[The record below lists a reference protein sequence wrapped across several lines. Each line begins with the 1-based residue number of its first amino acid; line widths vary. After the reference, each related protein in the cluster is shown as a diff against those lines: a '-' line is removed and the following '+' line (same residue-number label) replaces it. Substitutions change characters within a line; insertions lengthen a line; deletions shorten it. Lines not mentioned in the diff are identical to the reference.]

1 MIPALMLSIALT
13 VTPVTHSEYRA
24 AHSVEAIDRKGFES
38 SLYRGVWYSP
48 KWWKV
53 RECIMQRE
61 SRYYYGARNSTSTAM
76 GAYQFLDGRW
86 RDSLVW
92 MMLKESNDTND
103 FLQPIVRGLRNKPIA
118 EWSRYWQDRA
128 FYTAWQHGE
137 GKAHWYHSGIRCF

>member
-1 MIPALMLSIALT
+1 MLSIALT

-61 SRYYYGARNSTSTAM
+61 SRYYYGARNKTSTAM
-76 GAYQFLDGRW
+76 GAYQFLDSRW

-103 FLQPIVRGLRNKPIA
+103 FLQPTVRGLRNKPIA

-128 FYTAWQHGE
+128 FYTVWQHGE